1 MNAKNLLRTAG
12 ELAVT
17 AATIALGSPTVHAAE
32 AKGLPGL
39 TQNLQGVLQG
49 FGTLLLVIAGIMLG
63 SGIAIRLIPTGSHRT
78 KEAAGSLID
87 NALILA
93 ALATLGLYL
102 LFFAGS
108 WTHTITGYGNP
119 PNVGSNAWSIGG

>member
-1 MNAKNLLRTAG
+1 MNVKNLLRTAG
-12 ELAVT
+12 KLAVT
-17 AATIALGSPTVHAAE
+17 AAAIALGSPTVHAAE

-93 ALATLGLYL
+93 GLATLGLYL
-102 LFFAGS
+102 LFFAGD
-108 WTHTITGYGNP
+108 WTKTITGYGEVKQP
-119 PNVGSNAWSIGG
+119 GGAWSIGG

>member
-1 MNAKNLLRTAG
+1 MNAKNLKTVG
-12 ELAVT
+12 QLAVT
-17 AATIALGSPTVHAAE
+17 AATIALGSPTVHAA
-32 AKGLPGL
+32 GVGDL
-39 TQNLQGVLQG
+39 TARLQGVLQG

-93 ALATLGLYL
+93 GLATLGLYL
-102 LFFAGS
+102 LFFAGD
-108 WTHTITGYGNP
+108 WTKTITGYGETP
-119 PNVGSNAWSIGG
+119 SVGGAWKLGG

>member
-1 MNAKNLLRTAG
+1 MNAKNLKTVG
-12 ELAVT
+12 QLAVT
-17 AATIALGSPTVHAAE
+17 AATIALGSPTVHAA
-32 AKGLPGL
+32 GVGDL
-39 TQNLQGVLQG
+39 TERLQGVLQG

-78 KEAAGSLID
+78 KEAAGSLVD

-102 LFFAGS
+102 LFFAGD
-108 WTHTITGYGNP
+108 WTKTITGYGSP
-119 PNVGSNAWSIGG
+119 PNVGSAWSIGG